1 MNYETAKAA
10 EAKLLKLD
18 VSPLT
23 GTVSEFGA
31 TGNLLKTLDL
41 SANTKFVTVSLSS
54 NALTSLI
61 LPDNSTIKSIDVS
74 NTDASGEKGSN
85 SVASAD

>member
-54 NALTSLI
+54 NAL
-61 LPDNSTIKSIDVS
+61 KSIDVS